1 MSIMFKSIV
10 SLLFIVCCFDIKA
23 QNNTDL
29 VLLENYEYVDKTIAP
44 KRKTSYVFKNSKWYV
59 KYNPVSMVFGS
70 SLFFYQKVISPQIVM
85 GCAFD
90 VSCSNFSKACIKHY
104 GVIKG
109 VALSADRLT
118 RCTRLS
124 SIDFHPVLF
133 NEQGKVNDL
142 PEYYILK

>member
-1 MSIMFKSIV
+1 MVKLVAF
-10 SLLFIVCCFDIKA
+10 LFFINFCFGIKA
-23 QNNTDL
+23 QNNNDL
-29 VLLENYEYVDKTIAP
+29 ALIENYNYTDSTIAS
-44 KRKTSYVFKNSKWYV
+44 KRKVSYVFKNSHWYV
-59 KYNPVSMVFGS
+59 KYNPLSMVFGS

-90 VSCSNFSKACIKHY
+90 VSCSSFSKGCIKHY

-142 PEYYILK
+142 PEYYKLK